1 MIKSYKGIWPK
12 VHPAAFIEDSAQ
24 IIGDVEIGEDSSI
37 WFNTVLRGDVHYI
50 RIGNRTNIQ
59 DGSVIH
65 VTNALCP
72 TIVEDEVTVGH
83 GVILHGCVV
92 KKRSLIGMGA
102 IVMDNAIVGSDC
114 IVAAGSVVSENSAI
128 ESGWL
133 VMGIPAKP
141 KRPLTEK
148 EKAWILRSVN
158 NYVEYKNVY
167 VMEKK
172 NNGEK

>member
-1 MIKSYKGIWPK
+1 MIKPYKGIFPK
-12 VHPAAFIEDSAQ
+12 IHSTAFIEDSAQ

-37 WFNTVLRGDVHYI
+37 WFNTVVRGDVHYI

-65 VTNALCP
+65 VTNALYP

-92 KKRSLIGMGA
+92 RKRSLIGMGA
-102 IVMDNAIVGSDC
+102 IIMDNVIVGNDC
-114 IVAAGSVVSENSAI
+114 IVAAGSVVSENTVI
-128 ESGWL
+128 EPGWL

-141 KRPLTEK
+141 KRMLMEE
-148 EKAWILRSVN
+148 EKARILRSAN
-158 NYVEYKNVY
+158 NYIEYKNTY
-167 VMEKK
+167 LTFTI
-172 NNGEK
+172 